1 MRKQIKNICVLG
13 CFLAA
18 GLISF
23 ASSAN
28 AANAKKDWTMLVYLN
43 GNNSLDDFGA
53 FNINQM
59 EKVGSTDHLNVVV
72 QWASLQAGSTK
83 RLLVQKDSDEAKV
96 TSPTVQEMGKVDM
109 GDKTSLLD
117 FIKWGA
123 DTYPAQHYMV
133 VVWNHG
139 AGWHLKMNTA
149 IRNDM
154 HINDI
159 SYDDNTGHKITTEEL
174 GTTML
179 QAAAYLNQKIDIYGS
194 DACLMAMAEVA
205 QEMAGGVNVFVGS
218 QELEPGDG
226 WPYDRFLQAWTANP
240 AASAADVGKMLVTS
254 YHDYY
259 TDQGNDQTT
268 FSAIDMRELSV
279 LLTNVKNLKNR
290 LMSMSD
296 LSAVKAA
303 AAKSARY
310 YYQDYVDLVDL
321 ISNVKSALNKTGEAQ
336 IELEQVAAQ
345 MNRVIIANATTGLAG
360 NGLSVWWPT
369 DKSDWDQYGKRYQ
382 GLKFDQATGWSQLLQ
397 KSL

>member
-1 MRKQIKNICVLG
+1 
-13 CFLAA
+13 
-18 GLISF
+18 
-23 ASSAN
+23 
-28 AANAKKDWTMLVYLN
+28 
-43 GNNSLDDFGA
+43 
-53 FNINQM
+53 
-59 EKVGSTDHLNVVV
+59 
-72 QWASLQAGSTK
+72 
-83 RLLVQKDSDEAKV
+83 
-96 TSPTVQEMGKVDM
+96 
-109 GDKTSLLD
+109 
-117 FIKWGA
+117 
-123 DTYPAQHYMV
+123 
-133 VVWNHG
+133 
-139 AGWHLKMNTA
+139 
-149 IRNDM
+149 
-154 HINDI
+154 
-159 SYDDNTGHKITTEEL
+159 
-174 GTTML
+174 
-179 QAAAYLNQKIDIYGS
+179 
-194 DACLMAMAEVA
+194 VA